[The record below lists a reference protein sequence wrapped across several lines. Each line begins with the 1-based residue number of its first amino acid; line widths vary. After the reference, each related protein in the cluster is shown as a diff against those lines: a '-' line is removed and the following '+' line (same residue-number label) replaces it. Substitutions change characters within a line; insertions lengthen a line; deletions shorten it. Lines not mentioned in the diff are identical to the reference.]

1 MLVDMNNAK
10 SRSGF
15 ENDAAAAP
23 NAATATPSPIPARR
37 RASKRTFDLYT
48 NTEAKLPTMIAT
60 IANTS
65 IVFRCFELR
74 SFPIKSID
82 ASMPQSSVEAN
93 IAARSAGNSE
103 FCDIARRMPGI
114 AIEMKARSEE
124 HTSELQSLMRIS
136 YAVFCLK
143 KQNKILKLIQIN
155 KTRYLTY
162 NNVQHNE

>member
-74 SFPIKSID
+74 SFPIQSID
-82 ASMPQSSVEAN
+82 ASMQQRSMEPN

-103 FCDIARRMPGI
+103 FFEKDRKSVVQG
-114 AIEMKARSEE
+114 
-124 HTSELQSLMRIS
+124 
-136 YAVFCLK
+136 
-143 KQNKILKLIQIN
+143 KI
-155 KTRYLTY
+155 
-162 NNVQHNE
+162 

>member
-82 ASMPQSSVEAN
+82 ARDRKSVVQGKSVSV
-93 IAARSAGNSE
+93 RVDLGG
-103 FCDIARRMPGI
+103 RRI
-114 AIEMKARSEE
+114 I
-124 HTSELQSLMRIS
+124 
-136 YAVFCLK
+136 K
-143 KQNKILKLIQIN
+143 KKKNQRK
-155 KTRYLTY
+155 
-162 NNVQHNE
+162 HNEDITN

>member
-65 IVFRCFELR
+65 IVFRCFALR
-74 SFPIKSID
+74 SFTIKSID
-82 ASMPQSSVEAN
+82 DSMPQNSEEAN
-93 IAARSAGNSE
+93 IADRTAGKYYCCEYTWRSYRHG
-103 FCDIARRMPGI
+103 
-114 AIEMKARSEE
+114 
-124 HTSELQSLMRIS
+124 
-136 YAVFCLK
+136 K
-143 KQNKILKLIQIN
+143 KLNETQYQN
-155 KTRYLTY
+155 
-162 NNVQHNE
+162 